1 MDRAT
6 VVAVERRVYSREYQ
20 EPEHLIEARLRYEDD
35 HYGSLNLGLFAGD
48 ELMGYVLAYLDD
60 GAEIAQQAIG
70 DNVYVADMAILPGYE
85 RHLLKLITA
94 FAREVRLEYPGL
106 PIVAHAIR
114 ETGKMW
120 RRHHAVFRKLG
131 FTLAAEPGAEA
142 AQAGQAVPLIVW
154 EPLAAGRR
162 TERKPPADSSH
173 ASARFRSSSG
183 KELRTS
189 LVTDEDGLLSLQE
202 HWQSIERAVPG
213 LTVFQT
219 HRYQA
224 AWVRSFAVDLKLMI
238 VCIHDGN
245 ELIGM
250 RRFRSR

>member
-48 ELMGYVLAYLDD
+48 ELVGYVLAYLDD
-60 GAEIAQQAIG
+60 GAEIARQAIG
-70 DNVYVADMAILPGYE
+70 DNVYVADMAVLPGYQ

-142 AQAGQAVPLIVW
+142 AQAGQAVPLVVW
-154 EPLAAGRR
+154 EPLAAGRC
-162 TERKPPADSSH
+162 TES
-173 ASARFRSSSG
+173 
-183 KELRTS
+183 
-189 LVTDEDGLLSLQE
+189 
-202 HWQSIERAVPG
+202 
-213 LTVFQT
+213 
-219 HRYQA
+219 QA
-224 AWVRSFAVDLKLMI
+224 T
-238 VCIHDGN
+238 
-245 ELIGM
+245 
-250 RRFRSR
+250 RRFVARECAFP